1 MQVEISIGEL
11 FDKLTILEIK
21 IDKIND
27 PTKLENVTKEWNA
40 LNEKS
45 MDILSIFADSVLF
58 KKIDQLKNVN
68 EELWWVEDSIREN
81 EKKQIFDK
89 EFVELARAV
98 YKLNEAAINEIEY
111 EDKYTALHL
120 AIYASQTREVVKFI
134 LEKCPQNIKVED
146 KYGEYPIHLTHN
158 DETLFTLVDYFVQK
172 HNFISSLEKKTIVQQ
187 TFQSRTESTHLNKK
201 VIFR

>member
-27 PTKLENVTKEWNA
+27 PAKLENVTKEWNA

-45 MDILSIFADSVLF
+45 MDILSIFADSILF

-98 YKLNEAAINEIEY
+98 YKLNDERSEIKRQINLLTKSNIIE
-111 EDKYTALHL
+111 
-120 AIYASQTREVVKFI
+120 
-134 LEKCPQNIKVED
+134 EKS
-146 KYGEYPIHLTHN
+146 Y
-158 DETLFTLVDYFVQK
+158 
-172 HNFISSLEKKTIVQQ
+172 S
-187 TFQSRTESTHLNKK
+187 
-201 VIFR
+201 

>member
-98 YKLNEAAINEIEY
+98 YKLNDERSEIKRQINLLTKSKIIE
-111 EDKYTALHL
+111 
-120 AIYASQTREVVKFI
+120 
-134 LEKCPQNIKVED
+134 EKS
-146 KYGEYPIHLTHN
+146 Y
-158 DETLFTLVDYFVQK
+158 
-172 HNFISSLEKKTIVQQ
+172 S
-187 TFQSRTESTHLNKK
+187 
-201 VIFR
+201 

>member
-89 EFVELARAV
+89 EFEELARAV
-98 YKLNEAAINEIEY
+98 YKLNDERSEIKRQINLLTKSNIIE
-111 EDKYTALHL
+111 
-120 AIYASQTREVVKFI
+120 
-134 LEKCPQNIKVED
+134 EKS
-146 KYGEYPIHLTHN
+146 Y
-158 DETLFTLVDYFVQK
+158 
-172 HNFISSLEKKTIVQQ
+172 S
-187 TFQSRTESTHLNKK
+187 
-201 VIFR
+201 

>member
-1 MQVEISIGEL
+1 MQVDISIGEL

-27 PTKLENVTKEWNA
+27 PAKLENVTKEWNA

-81 EKKQIFDK
+81 EKKEIFDK

-98 YKLNEAAINEIEY
+98 YKLNDERSEIKRQINLLTKSNIIE
-111 EDKYTALHL
+111 
-120 AIYASQTREVVKFI
+120 
-134 LEKCPQNIKVED
+134 EKS
-146 KYGEYPIHLTHN
+146 Y
-158 DETLFTLVDYFVQK
+158 
-172 HNFISSLEKKTIVQQ
+172 S
-187 TFQSRTESTHLNKK
+187 
-201 VIFR
+201 

>member
-27 PTKLENVTKEWNA
+27 PAKLENVTKEWNA

-45 MDILSIFADSVLF
+45 MDILSIFADSILF

-81 EKKQIFDK
+81 EKKQIFYK
-89 EFVELARAV
+89 ECVELARAV
-98 YKLNEAAINEIEY
+98 YKLNDERSAIKRQINLLTKSNIIE
-111 EDKYTALHL
+111 
-120 AIYASQTREVVKFI
+120 
-134 LEKCPQNIKVED
+134 EKS
-146 KYGEYPIHLTHN
+146 Y
-158 DETLFTLVDYFVQK
+158 
-172 HNFISSLEKKTIVQQ
+172 S
-187 TFQSRTESTHLNKK
+187 
-201 VIFR
+201 

>member
-27 PTKLENVTKEWNA
+27 PVKLENVTKEWNA

-45 MDILSIFADSVLF
+45 MDILSIFADSILF

-98 YKLNEAAINEIEY
+98 YKLNDERSEIKRQINLLTKSNIIE
-111 EDKYTALHL
+111 
-120 AIYASQTREVVKFI
+120 
-134 LEKCPQNIKVED
+134 EKS
-146 KYGEYPIHLTHN
+146 Y
-158 DETLFTLVDYFVQK
+158 
-172 HNFISSLEKKTIVQQ
+172 S
-187 TFQSRTESTHLNKK
+187 
-201 VIFR
+201 

>member
-98 YKLNEAAINEIEY
+98 YKLNDERSEIKKQINLLTKSNIIE
-111 EDKYTALHL
+111 
-120 AIYASQTREVVKFI
+120 
-134 LEKCPQNIKVED
+134 EKS
-146 KYGEYPIHLTHN
+146 Y
-158 DETLFTLVDYFVQK
+158 
-172 HNFISSLEKKTIVQQ
+172 S
-187 TFQSRTESTHLNKK
+187 
-201 VIFR
+201 

>member
-45 MDILSIFADSVLF
+45 MDILSIFADSILF

-98 YKLNEAAINEIEY
+98 YKLNDERSEIKRQINLLTKSNIIE
-111 EDKYTALHL
+111 
-120 AIYASQTREVVKFI
+120 
-134 LEKCPQNIKVED
+134 EKS
-146 KYGEYPIHLTHN
+146 Y
-158 DETLFTLVDYFVQK
+158 
-172 HNFISSLEKKTIVQQ
+172 S
-187 TFQSRTESTHLNKK
+187 
-201 VIFR
+201 

>member
-27 PTKLENVTKEWNA
+27 PAKLENVTKEWNA

-98 YKLNEAAINEIEY
+98 YKLNDERSEIKKQINLLTKSNIIE
-111 EDKYTALHL
+111 
-120 AIYASQTREVVKFI
+120 
-134 LEKCPQNIKVED
+134 EKSYSK
-146 KYGEYPIHLTHN
+146 
-158 DETLFTLVDYFVQK
+158 
-172 HNFISSLEKKTIVQQ
+172 
-187 TFQSRTESTHLNKK
+187 
-201 VIFR
+201 

>member
-27 PTKLENVTKEWNA
+27 PAKLENVTKEWNA

-98 YKLNEAAINEIEY
+98 YKLNDERSEIKKQINLLTKSNIIE
-111 EDKYTALHL
+111 
-120 AIYASQTREVVKFI
+120 
-134 LEKCPQNIKVED
+134 EKS
-146 KYGEYPIHLTHN
+146 Y
-158 DETLFTLVDYFVQK
+158 
-172 HNFISSLEKKTIVQQ
+172 S
-187 TFQSRTESTHLNKK
+187 
-201 VIFR
+201 

>member
-98 YKLNEAAINEIEY
+98 YKLNDERSEIKRQINLLTKSNIIE
-111 EDKYTALHL
+111 
-120 AIYASQTREVVKFI
+120 
-134 LEKCPQNIKVED
+134 EKS
-146 KYGEYPIHLTHN
+146 Y
-158 DETLFTLVDYFVQK
+158 
-172 HNFISSLEKKTIVQQ
+172 SW
-187 TFQSRTESTHLNKK
+187 
-201 VIFR
+201 

>member
-27 PTKLENVTKEWNA
+27 PAKLENVTKEWNA

-98 YKLNEAAINEIEY
+98 YKLNDEKSEIKRQINLLTKSNIIE
-111 EDKYTALHL
+111 
-120 AIYASQTREVVKFI
+120 
-134 LEKCPQNIKVED
+134 EKS
-146 KYGEYPIHLTHN
+146 Y
-158 DETLFTLVDYFVQK
+158 
-172 HNFISSLEKKTIVQQ
+172 S
-187 TFQSRTESTHLNKK
+187 
-201 VIFR
+201 

>member
-68 EELWWVEDSIREN
+68 EELWWVEASIREN

-98 YKLNEAAINEIEY
+98 YKLNDERSEIKRQINLLTKSNIIE
-111 EDKYTALHL
+111 
-120 AIYASQTREVVKFI
+120 
-134 LEKCPQNIKVED
+134 EKS
-146 KYGEYPIHLTHN
+146 Y
-158 DETLFTLVDYFVQK
+158 
-172 HNFISSLEKKTIVQQ
+172 S
-187 TFQSRTESTHLNKK
+187 
-201 VIFR
+201 